1 MHITYD
7 LPVAIDD
14 IIEAKQRLAGR
25 IYKTGMPRSN
35 YFSERCKGEIFLKF
49 ENMQRTGSFKIR
61 GAFNKLSSLT
71 DAEKRK
77 GVVACS
83 AGNHAQGVSPLLR
96 DAGYRRQ
103 SGDAKRC
110 AKIQS
115 SGNVRLLRRSRSAW

>member
-49 ENMQRTGSFKIR
+49 ENMQVTV
-61 GAFNKLSSLT
+61 T
-71 DAEKRK
+71 DTCKTDRWIIY
-77 GVVACS
+77 V
-83 AGNHAQGVSPLLR
+83 
-96 DAGYRRQ
+96 
-103 SGDAKRC
+103 
-110 AKIQS
+110 
-115 SGNVRLLRRSRSAW
+115 

>member
-49 ENMQRTGSFKIR
+49 ETCSVPVHLKF
-61 GAFNKLSSLT
+61 
-71 DAEKRK
+71 
-77 GVVACS
+77 VAHLI
-83 AGNHAQGVSPLLR
+83 N
-96 DAGYRRQ
+96 
-103 SGDAKRC
+103 
-110 AKIQS
+110 
-115 SGNVRLLRRSRSAW
+115 

>member
-49 ENMQRTGSFKIR
+49 
-61 GAFNKLSSLT
+61 
-71 DAEKRK
+71 
-77 GVVACS
+77 
-83 AGNHAQGVSPLLR
+83 
-96 DAGYRRQ
+96 
-103 SGDAKRC
+103 
-110 AKIQS
+110 
-115 SGNVRLLRRSRSAW
+115 

>member
-49 ENMQRTGSFKIR
+49 EICSVRVHLKF
-61 GAFNKLSSLT
+61 
-71 DAEKRK
+71 
-77 GVVACS
+77 VAHLI
-83 AGNHAQGVSPLLR
+83 N
-96 DAGYRRQ
+96 
-103 SGDAKRC
+103 
-110 AKIQS
+110 
-115 SGNVRLLRRSRSAW
+115 

>member
-49 ENMQRTGSFKIR
+49 EKICSVR
-61 GAFNKLSSLT
+61 VHLKF
-71 DAEKRK
+71 
-77 GVVACS
+77 VAHLI
-83 AGNHAQGVSPLLR
+83 N
-96 DAGYRRQ
+96 
-103 SGDAKRC
+103 
-110 AKIQS
+110 
-115 SGNVRLLRRSRSAW
+115 